1 MIFYNSHNQSAR
13 LNKKSKSKKSF
24 ISISSY
30 NSIIIIG
37 CFAFAS
43 TIIMNQAESL
53 SFGLGG
59 ESLKSRRAL
68 LPSRPTPLRDINTNS
83 SSKKED
89 EKKQKEDLKE
99 KVLLDAER
107 LIGMERVGGV
117 SISPDGT
124 LAAFG
129 VRKYDFDD
137 KKFDEQLWLADLT
150 KMSTTEK
157 ADSLSSS
164 LSYLQKLT
172 SGSQHGWSSANTP
185 RFSSCGKHIAFLSN
199 RNSNEKKTSVW
210 ILPVRGP
217 GEATLLKE
225 FPLSVGDL
233 EWSHEVNGIIVSA
246 SVYVDDH
253 DEKKDDEIDIMKAT
267 AARDE
272 KIAKSEE
279 DGGLNAVLYKRLPIR
294 EWDRWLDAKMAHPFF
309 TPVVPTND
317 GTGGYKVP
325 HSDSPAIDLLRGIP
339 TSVPSGAFG
348 GSEDWTVSKDGH
360 VAVSARPPIA
370 KDEAW
375 TTNRHIYLFKNR
387 IEVSTSLNASKS
399 ANDEFVECITT
410 DNLGFDF
417 NPVFSPDGT
426 KLAWL
431 SMKGEQYEA
440 DAVSIRIYDLATHE
454 TITILEAETDWDYS
468 PNSLLWSR
476 GNKNTIFFTADV
488 KSRQALCSIDISSK
502 EIHIIKG
509 NQSTS
514 LHGEILM
521 NQEENDSNGH
531 QFLASVQ
538 SLTMPTELF
547 LIDTR
552 NSDSEEKQGNFVQH
566 QLTHFNTEIIAQTAL
581 GEPEEFFYK
590 GENGDEVQAWLIR
603 PANFNPETKYPLAV
617 IYHGGPQGS
626 SGDDWHYRWNLQFY
640 ASQGFAVLAPNF
652 HGSTGFGHAFCRNI
666 STNWKVGGVDTID
679 GVNALLSQVPWIDPS
694 KVVGLGASY
703 GGFTSNWL
711 NGNAPE
717 DMFKA
722 LVCHCGTFD
731 LKSSYYATE
740 ELFFMETEFGGP
752 AYLPEASKDSSPY
765 KAYTPSAKVEKWNT
779 PTLVIHGAKDF
790 RLVESEGISTFTALQ
805 RRGVPSE
812 LLYLPTENHHCLNPQ
827 NSMVWHETVLR
838 WIKTWT

>member
-1 MIFYNSHNQSAR
+1 MKQ
-13 LNKKSKSKKSF
+13 
-24 ISISSY
+24 
-30 NSIIIIG
+30 
-37 CFAFAS
+37 
-43 TIIMNQAESL
+43 TESL
-53 SFGLGG
+53 SFALGG
-59 ESLKSRRAL
+59 ETFKNRRAL
-68 LPSRPTPLRDINTNS
+68 LPSRPKPLRDTSS
-83 SSKKED
+83 SSKKKE
-89 EKKQKEDLKE
+89 EKKSDGVE
-99 KVLLDAER
+99 KKLLLDAER
-107 LIGMERVGGV
+107 MIGMERVGGV

-124 LAAFG
+124 LAAFE
-129 VRKYDFDD
+129 VNKYDFDS
-137 KKFDEQLWLADLT
+137 KKFDNQLWLADLT
-150 KMSTTEK
+150 KMSTTAK
-157 ADSLSSS
+157 TDSLSSS

-172 SGSQHGWSSANTP
+172 SGSQYGWSSANTP
-185 RFSSCGKHIAFLSN
+185 RFSPCGMYIAFLSD
-199 RNSNEKKTSVW
+199 RNSKEKKSSVW

-233 EWSHEVNGIIVSA
+233 EWSHDVNGIIVSA
-246 SVYVDDH
+246 SIYVDD
-253 DEKKDDEIDIMKAT
+253 DADDTYDDKKKGEDDVLKST

-309 TPVVPTND
+309 TPVVPAND
-317 GTGGYKVP
+317 NTGGYKVP
-325 HSDSPAIDLLRGIP
+325 DLDSPAIDLLHGIP

-370 KDEAW
+370 KEEAW

-387 IEVSTSLNASKS
+387 IEVPSSSNTSKS
-399 ANDEFVECITT
+399 IVEENVECITV

-431 SMKGEQYEA
+431 SMKGEKYES
-440 DAVSIRIYDLATHE
+440 DAVSIRIYDLVTQE
-454 TITILEAETDWDYS
+454 ITTILEAETDWDYS
-468 PNSLLWSR
+468 PNSLLWSCR
-476 GNKNTIFFTADV
+476 KNNTIFFTADV
-488 KSRQALCSIDISSK
+488 KSRQALCSIDIASK

-509 NQSTS
+509 NESTS

-521 NQEENDSNGH
+521 NQEENDNNGH

-552 NSDSEEKQGNFVQH
+552 NSNSEEKQGNFVQH
-566 QLTHFNTEIIAQTAL
+566 QLTHFNTETIAQTAL

-590 GENGDEVQAWLIR
+590 GENGDEVQSWLIR
-603 PANFNPETKYPLAV
+603 PANFNPERKYPLAV

-626 SGDDWHYRWNLQFY
+626 TGDDWHYRWNLQFY
-640 ASQGFAVLAPNF
+640 ASHGFAVLAPNF
-652 HGSTGFGHAFCRNI
+652 HGSSGFGHAFCRSI
-666 STNWKVGGVDTID
+666 SENWKVGGTDTID
-679 GVNALLSQVPWIDPS
+679 GVNTLLSQVPWIDPS

-703 GGFTSNWL
+703 GGYTSNWL
-711 NGNAPE
+711 NGNAPK

-731 LKSSYYATE
+731 LKSSYFATE

-752 AYLPEASKDSSPY
+752 AYLPEASKESSSY
-765 KAYTPSAKVEKWNT
+765 KAYTPSAKVENWNT

-805 RRGVPSE
+805 RRGIPSE
-812 LLYLPTENHHCLNPQ
+812 MLYLPTENHHCLNPQ

-838 WIKTWT
+838 WIKTYA